1 MATVRTEKSQNAI
14 NKAKDS
20 LTKGVLASDKNSS
33 GAQAAKPS
41 SGQSRKRKT
50 YAEAYKNADKSKYK
64 TLADFTVAAKAYNA
78 KKANKSSTTSGET
91 NKPKPVTSNTTSTVQ
106 TEKQSV
112 QSSQKKDNMTTGVI
126 APKPT
131 ENKTTEKTKPRTVKQ
146 VRQEARSERK
156 SIRKANREERRAP
169 RKARRLANVEA
180 RQEKRT
186 NRVEKNQTRK
196 TNNAAKREE
205 KRANR
210 NKIATSSMAKGP
222 NTSVSNNTSG
232 RIKSQ
237 FGLATAEA
245 KIKKGNELLANQ
257 RLESDLDKTAFFMKE
272 TPMKFMQNQQGVQ
285 GTPYQDVN
293 QVNAN
298 FSPQAQ
304 MKAQQMQMMPMN
316 NSPFNITEKQKTLP
330 KAIQEAIIAKEKKQ

>member
-1 MATVRTEKSQNAI
+1 MANPNPSGNFSA
-14 NKAKDS
+14 KA
-20 LTKGVLASDKNSS
+20 
-33 GAQAAKPS
+33 AQPS

-91 NKPKPVTSNTTSTVQ
+91 NKTKPVTSNTTTTSTVPTQ
-106 TEKQSV
+106 KQSV
-112 QSSQKKDNMTTGVI
+112 ESSQKKDNMTTGVI

-156 SIRKANREERRAP
+156 SIKKANREERRAP

-222 NTSVSNNTSG
+222 NTSVSDNTSG
-232 RIKSQ
+232 RVKSQ

-245 KIKKGNELLANQ
+245 KIKKGNELMANNA
-257 RLESDLDKTAFFMKE
+257 LESDLNKTAFMMKSN

-293 QVNAN
+293 QMNYN
-298 FSPQAQ
+298 FDPLSQQRA
-304 MKAQQMQMMPMN
+304 KQMQMPNQQSPMFKKDFPDLN
-316 NSPFNITEKQKTLP
+316 KDGKIT
-330 KAIQEAIIAKEKKQ
+330 KADILMGRGVKK

>member
-1 MATVRTEKSQNAI
+1 MATVRTQKSQNAI

-20 LTKGVLASDKNSS
+20 LTKGVLASDKNTS
-33 GAQAAKPS
+33 GARAAQPS

-64 TLADFTVAAKAYNA
+64 TLADFTVAAKAYNT
-78 KKANKSSTTSGET
+78 KKANKSSDTGGK
-91 NKPKPVTSNTTSTVQ
+91 NNTSTPTPTAPSTVP
-106 TEKQSV
+106 TKEQSV
-112 QSSQKKDNMTTGVI
+112 QSSQTRANMTTGVI

-131 ENKTTEKTKPRTVKQ
+131 ESKTTEKTKPRTVKQ

-180 RQEKRT
+180 RQEKRS

-196 TNNAAKREE
+196 TNNAAEREE
-205 KRANR
+205 KRANKG
-210 NKIATSSMAKGP
+210 KISLDVRKPDLSISS
-222 NTSVSNNTSG
+222 NTG
-232 RIKSQ
+232 RVRSQ
-237 FGLATAEA
+237 NSLANAET

-257 RLESDLDKTAFFMKE
+257 RLESDLNKNAFLMKD
-272 TPMKFMQNQQGVQ
+272 THMKFMQNQQGVQ
-285 GTPYQDVN
+285 GTPYQDAN

-298 FSPQAQ
+298 FNPQAQ
-304 MKAQQMQMMPMN
+304 QRAQQMQMPNQQSPMFKKDFPDLN
-316 NSPFNITEKQKTLP
+316 KDGKIT
-330 KAIQEAIIAKEKKQ
+330 KADILMGRGVKK